1 VWQHL
6 TALVVVPL
14 LAAAAMSAVVVRTHH
29 DEVERAV
36 AAQRLLAASLQ
47 LDALRRAVDQEV
59 LPTLTLAVVADDEL
73 AGRAGFAPAAQAQ
86 LLRDVP
92 VALDSA
98 RRLTDAAL
106 AAVDPLP
113 ATSVTGSVSGRLRA
127 VRAAADQRSNTVTTL
142 LTLYLQVSDVLRL
155 AQRDAAVAATS
166 TGLTARSAPAVN
178 DVSLVVA
185 LAGHASRQ
193 LPLAF
198 AAAVLEGEDRARA
211 TDALRA
217 TTGSY
222 TELAGQPATLSTS
235 ASRAAWTA
243 AVDAPLPVRTS
254 AALAAFA
261 ALDPASPARLSG
273 PQLLSKSAA
282 SEIRDAALTGLLR
295 SQVQRAQVAS
305 AEDRAESEQALAAAV
320 WLCVLALLL
329 SVASTVAVAR
339 RTARPLR
346 RLSDAARRVLEGEP
360 LAPLRRGPREVREVG
375 DALSRTAQGLHR
387 VRQQAEAVARGDL
400 DAALAQPAVPGRLG
414 EVVQGSVAAMVR
426 AVEARDALRAELVH
440 RASHDPLTGLPNRAA
455 AMGALNAALGRAAG
469 TEGAVAVL
477 FVDLDGFKLVN
488 DRCGH
493 AAGDAVLRAVA
504 ARLVELLRVGDVVA
518 RLGGDEF
525 VVVAEDLSAREA
537 RALGERLVA
546 LVSEPVPAVVSDG
559 SRAPRVGASVGVA
572 LSPSGRVSADR
583 LLREADVAVY
593 RAKALGRGCVVV
605 HDEALV
611 REEAERDAVVHDLR
625 ASLRTALEGR
635 PGSHLDVLWQPAVA
649 VASGDVV
656 SWSAVPVWARSG
668 EQMVGDAL
676 VDTAEAAGLGRD
688 LGRWLLL
695 TATAQVAAW
704 RAEGLDVPASL
715 AEVVPVAVRLTASH
729 VADERLLDDVTDALV
744 AADLPAGALAV
755 VVGEAAAA
763 DPAVTWHLRTLQALG
778 ARTVVTGSGSTPLQD
793 LPLLPVHAVTL
804 SAELVT
810 SQDPAQRRLL
820 VLLAAVARELGLLVV
835 ATGVATP
842 DQLERTV
849 AAGADVL
856 QGPLTGLP
864 VSASGAA
871 ARGRGVSATV

>member
-1 VWQHL
+1 MWQHL

-29 DEVERAV
+29 DQVEHAV

-47 LDALRRAVDQEV
+47 LDGLRSAVDQEV
-59 LPTLTLAVVADDEL
+59 LPTLTLAVAADDEL
-73 AGRAGFAPAAQAQ
+73 AARAGLAPAAQAQ

-98 RRLTDAAL
+98 RRVTDAAL

-198 AAAVLEGEDRARA
+198 AAAVLEGEDRARV

-243 AVDAPLPVRTS
+243 AVGAPLPVRTS

-261 ALDPASPARLSG
+261 ALDPTSPSRLSG
-273 PQLLSKSAA
+273 PQLLGMSAA
-282 SEIRDAALTGLLR
+282 SGIRDAVLTGLLR
-295 SQVQRAQVAS
+295 SQVQRAQTAS
-305 AEDRAESEQALAAAV
+305 AEDRAESERALAGAV
-320 WLCVLALLL
+320 WLCVLVLVLA
-329 SVASTVAVAR
+329 VASTVVVAR

-360 LAPLRRGPREVREVG
+360 LAPQRRGPREVREVG
-375 DALSRTAQGLHR
+375 DALSRAAEGLHR
-387 VRQQAEAVARGDL
+387 VRRQAEAVARGDL

-414 EVVQGSVAAMVR
+414 EVVQGSVEAMLR
-426 AVEARDALRAELVH
+426 AVEARDALRAELSH

-455 AMGALNAALGRAAG
+455 ATGALQAALGRAAAA
-469 TEGAVAVL
+469 EGSVAVL

-493 AAGDAVLRAVA
+493 AAGDAVLCAVA
-504 ARLVELLRVGDVVA
+504 ARLLELLRDRDVVA
-518 RLGGDEF
+518 RMGGDEF
-525 VVVAEDLSAREA
+525 VVVAEDVDAEGA

-546 LVSEPVPAVVSDG
+546 AVSAPVELVVDGAVL
-559 SRAPRVGASVGVA
+559 APRVGASVGVA
-572 LSPSGRVSADR
+572 LSPGGRVGADR
-583 LLREADVAVY
+583 LLRKADVAVY
-593 RAKALGRGCVVV
+593 RAKALGRGRVVL
-605 HDEALV
+605 HDAELL
-611 REEAERDAVVHDLR
+611 REEAHRDAVAHDLR
-625 ASLRTALEGR
+625 AALADPAASLLGLLWEPAVH
-635 PGSHLDVLWQPAVA
+635 PGSREL
-649 VASGDVV
+649 V
-656 SWSAVPVWARSG
+656 SWVVVPRWTRAGTELRG
-668 EQMVGDAL
+668 EEL
-676 VDTAEAAGLGRD
+676 VEAAEAAGLGRE
-688 LGRWLLL
+688 LGRWQLGA
-695 TATAQVAAW
+695 ATAQLAAW
-704 RAEGLDVPASL
+704 GEGP
-715 AEVVPVAVRLTASH
+715 PVSVRLTGRHA
-729 VADERLLDDVTDALV
+729 ADERFLDDVTDALV
-744 AADLPAGALAV
+744 RAALPARSLAV
-755 VVGEAAAA
+755 VVPEAAAA
-763 DPAVTWHLRTLQALG
+763 DPRTVWHLRSLG
-778 ARTVVTGSGSTPLQD
+778 VLGVHTAVTGSGTTPLQD
-793 LPLLPVHAVTL
+793 LPGLPVRGVVL
-804 SAELVT
+804 SPDMVDTA
-810 SQDPAQRRLL
+810 DPARRQ
-820 VLLAAVARELGLLVV
+820 LLALVVGVARQLGLRVV
-835 ATGVATP
+835 ATGVGTEEHLRRAV
-842 DQLERTV
+842 E
-849 AAGADVL
+849 AGADVVR
-856 QGPLTGLP
+856 GPLTGAPLT
-864 VSASGAA
+864 ADDAGRR
-871 ARGRGVSATV
+871 ARGEAYAGG